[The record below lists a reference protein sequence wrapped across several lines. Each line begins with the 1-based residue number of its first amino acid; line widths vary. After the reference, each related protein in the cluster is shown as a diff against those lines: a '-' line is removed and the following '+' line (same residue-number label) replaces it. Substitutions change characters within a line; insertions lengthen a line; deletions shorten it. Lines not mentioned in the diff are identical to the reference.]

1 MYTFRVMDRD
11 RGVVMLGGGHYNLK
25 WPGRSGWMLGY
36 VALIAAK
43 ELLPILVG
51 GESVGEVVLSC
62 VIGSGNQ
69 RWLLQ
74 RFNDGTLVEI
84 PFSILSLS
92 SDFKIT
98 AEHVAGV
105 EIGVEDAIFTQ

>member
-1 MYTFRVMDRD
+1 
-11 RGVVMLGGGHYNLK
+11 MLIY
-25 WPGRSGWMLGY
+25 
-36 VALIAAK
+36 
-43 ELLPILVG
+43 

-74 RFNDGTLVEI
+74 RFNNGTLVEVSS
-84 PFSILSLS
+84 SILSLS
-92 SDFKIT
+92 SVFKIT

-105 EIGVEDAIFTQ
+105 EIGVEDAIFHAII